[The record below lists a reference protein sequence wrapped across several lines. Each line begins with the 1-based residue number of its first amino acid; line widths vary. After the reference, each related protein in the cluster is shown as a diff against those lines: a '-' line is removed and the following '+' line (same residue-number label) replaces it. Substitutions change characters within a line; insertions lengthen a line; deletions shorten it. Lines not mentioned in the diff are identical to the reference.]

1 MHDLVLR
8 AGTIVDGSGGEPYV
22 GDLAVDGERV
32 AAIGRVHDRGR
43 REIDADGL
51 LVLPGF
57 VDVHT
62 HYDGQVTWDPH
73 LTPSSKLGVTTVVM
87 GNCGVGFAP
96 AAPDRHDWLI
106 GLMEGVEDIPG
117 TALAEGLTWGWESFG
132 EYLDVVERLPH
143 AIDLATQVP
152 HGALRAYV
160 MGERGADHEE
170 VPTAEETERMYRLV
184 REAIGAGALG
194 FSSSRTRNHRTREGS
209 FTPSLTAGADEL
221 LAVARA
227 LRDSGAGVLQFV
239 ADFREPDAE
248 LALLRSLA
256 ECSGRPLSVS
266 LTQVDL
272 WPERWRDLLEGIER
286 ANAEGVTMTAQ
297 VAARPVGLLLGLEGT
312 LHPFIRRPTY
322 RRLAGLSLPERV
334 AALRR
339 PEVRR
344 AILEEQPEGRG
355 MFGFTGVRYE
365 KLFALGDPPDYEP
378 PPEASVAAAAARVGQ
393 DPEELAYDLLLEQ
406 DGRALLYY
414 PALNYSDGDLE
425 PAREMLLHPH
435 TVPGLGDGGAHCGVI
450 CDASFPAFLLTH
462 WARDRSRGERLPLP
476 WLVKAQTRDTAALVG
491 LGDRGLLAPGKKAD
505 VNLIDFEGLCLR
517 PPHLVHDLPA
527 GGRRL
532 VQEAEGFVATVVS
545 GQVVYEDGE
554 PTGALP
560 GRLVRGARR

>member
-1 MHDLVLR
+1 MHDLVVR

-22 GDLAVDGERV
+22 GDVAVDGEQV
-32 AAIGRVHDRGR
+32 AAVGRVDDRGR
-43 REIDADGL
+43 REIDAGGL

-73 LTPSSKLGVTTVVM
+73 LTPSSRLGVTTVVM

-96 AAPDRHDWLI
+96 VAPDRHDWLI

-143 AIDLATQVP
+143 AIDVAAQVP

-160 MGERGADHEE
+160 MGERGADHEA
-170 VPTAEETERMYRLV
+170 VPTTEETERMYRLV

-194 FSSSRTRNHRTREGS
+194 FSSSRTRNHRTRDGA

-221 LAVARA
+221 LAAARA
-227 LRDSGAGVLQFV
+227 LGDAGAGVLQFV

-256 ECSGRPLSVS
+256 ERSGRPLSVS
-266 LTQVDL
+266 LTQVDF
-272 WPERWRDLLEGIER
+272 WPERWRELLEGIER
-286 ANAEGVTMTAQ
+286 ANADGVRMAAQ
-297 VAARPVGLLLGLEGT
+297 VAARPVGLLFGLEGS
-312 LHPFIRRPTY
+312 LHPFVQRPTY
-322 RRLAGLSLPERV
+322 RRLAGLPLPERV
-334 AALRR
+334 AAMRR

-344 AILEEQPEGRG
+344 AILEEEPEGRG
-355 MFGFTGVRYE
+355 MFGFAGASYT
-365 KLFALGDPPDYEP
+365 KLFELGDPPDYEP
-378 PPEASVAAAAARVGQ
+378 APEASVAAAAARLGQ
-393 DPEELAYDLLLEQ
+393 DPEELAYDLLLEH
-406 DGRALLYY
+406 DGRSLLYY

-425 PAREMLLHPH
+425 PAREMLVHPF

-450 CDASFPAFLLTH
+450 CDASFPVYLLTH
-462 WARDRSRGERLPLP
+462 WARDRTRGERLPLP
-476 WLVKAQTRDTAALVG
+476 LLVKAQARDTAELVG

-505 VNLIDFEGLCLR
+505 LNLVDFEHLR
-517 PPHLVHDLPA
+517 LHPPRIVHDLPA

-545 GQVVYEDGE
+545 GQVVTEDGE

-560 GRLVRGARR
+560 GRLVRGAR